1 MLTKFFILLILL
13 FLAYL
18 ICRSLEI
25 KLFFKI
31 RKYINLMFL
40 ALILIIIVFIITF
53 FIVSEENSEQFYNSP
68 VFDGKEIKPGF
79 FSDKKE
85 SEL

>member
-1 MLTKFFILLILL
+1 MTATPF
-13 FLAYL
+13 
-18 ICRSLEI
+18 
-25 KLFFKI
+25 
-31 RKYINLMFL
+31 
-40 ALILIIIVFIITF
+40 FIITF